1 MSSEILE
8 ILSSMFHYCL
18 GKTNQDKKNRNILEL
33 GCSCEW
39 KQSIKFSLWH
49 GFAVGMVVF

>member
-8 ILSSMFHYCL
+8 ILSSMSHYCL